1 MKRSAVQSLNGSLLA
16 LALFSL
22 GAFPGSATAFPQQ
35 SAAAPA
41 TAAAPAPALS
51 GTVVEA
57 MQAGGYTY
65 LCLENNQQK
74 TWVAIPAMEV
84 AVGEE
89 LGVHPGNQMGPF
101 TSKTLGRTFDRIIFS
116 GGPVAASSPVAAP
129 QGAAAAQPEA
139 SMPSGHPALPAAA
152 QHEATAASAAS
163 AAWRPAA
170 GTVQVAG
177 TVKETFDAG
186 GYTYLR
192 LEQDGVT
199 SWAAVPPVQVKVGD
213 EVGVRPGM
221 EMGQFTSKTLGRT
234 FDNIVFSSGLT
245 TD

>member
-22 GAFPGSATAFPQQ
+22 GAFPGSALAFPQQ

-41 TAAAPAPALS
+41 TAAAPALS

-65 LCLENNQQK
+65 LCLENNQQQ

-89 LGVHPGNQMGPF
+89 LSVHPGNQMGPF

-163 AAWRPAA
+163 ADVRPAA
-170 GTVQVAG
+170 GTVQVSG

-192 LEQDGVT
+192 LEHDGVT

>member
-22 GAFPGSATAFPQQ
+22 GAFPGSALAFPQQ

-41 TAAAPAPALS
+41 TAAAPALS

-89 LGVHPGNQMGPF
+89 LSVHPGNQMGPF

-129 QGAAAAQPEA
+129 QGAVAAQPTA
-139 SMPSGHPALPAAA
+139 TVPAGHPALPAVA
-152 QHEATAASAAS
+152 QPEATAASAAG
-163 AAWRPAA
+163 RPAA